1 MPDKKGTQSGGL
13 MSEAGLVQYYDE
25 ISEDAVLFT
34 KEQAFIAILGIGV
47 LMISLHTLL

>member
-25 ISEDAVLFT
+25 ISEDAVLIT
-34 KEQAFIAILGIGV
+34 LSQMIIFILAICV
-47 LMISLHTLL
+47 VMVSLHTIL